1 MCVFRRRSSTRIE
14 ESVVPNRAPTLTT
27 TTQLDLGLSSG
38 LEEQMVC
45 EEVNDT
51 NGIEREGER
60 SH

>member
-1 MCVFRRRSSTRIE
+1 MCVRRRSSTRK
-14 ESVVPNRAPTLTT
+14 ESVVPIRAPTLTT